1 MAPKAPRRQ
10 VVDVQDILTSIC
22 TKWGLLVLYELS
34 KGAKRHGE
42 LRRAISGVSQKMLT
56 QTLRTLERDRLVQ
69 RTIYPIVPPRVDY
82 ALTPL
87 GKTLMPPLSAL
98 YLWTE
103 RTSKRSSRLAANR
116 RRRRGL
122 PNRTETP
129 SGKSPAPTTYS
140 TEGRPRSRR
149 KGRSPRRRRSSD
161 LGRAREGQ
169 RASAVLDDRI
179 RLQRDLLRAAQ
190 CWCAS

>member
-22 TKWGLLVLYELS
+22 TKWGLLVLYALS

-42 LRRAISGVSQKMLT
+42 LRRAIGGVSQKMLT

-87 GKTLMPPLSAL
+87 GKTLMPPLLAL
-98 YLWTE
+98 YRWTE
-103 RTSKRSSRLAANR
+103 RHLKKIQQARRESQKTS
-116 RRRRGL
+116 
-122 PNRTETP
+122 RTAE
-129 SGKSPAPTTYS
+129 
-140 TEGRPRSRR
+140 
-149 KGRSPRRRRSSD
+149 
-161 LGRAREGQ
+161 Q
-169 RASAVLDDRI
+169 DRNT
-179 RLQRDLLRAAQ
+179 
-190 CWCAS
+190 

>member
-22 TKWGLLVLYELS
+22 TKWGLLVLYALS
-34 KGAKRHGE
+34 RGAKRHGE
-42 LRRAISGVSQKMLT
+42 LRRTIGGVSQKMLT

-98 YLWTE
+98 YRWTE
-103 RTSKRSSRLAANR
+103 RHLNKIQQAR
-116 RRRRGL
+116 RESQKTLRTAEQDRGA
-122 PNRTETP
+122 
-129 SGKSPAPTTYS
+129 G
-140 TEGRPRSRR
+140 
-149 KGRSPRRRRSSD
+149 
-161 LGRAREGQ
+161 
-169 RASAVLDDRI
+169 
-179 RLQRDLLRAAQ
+179 
-190 CWCAS
+190 